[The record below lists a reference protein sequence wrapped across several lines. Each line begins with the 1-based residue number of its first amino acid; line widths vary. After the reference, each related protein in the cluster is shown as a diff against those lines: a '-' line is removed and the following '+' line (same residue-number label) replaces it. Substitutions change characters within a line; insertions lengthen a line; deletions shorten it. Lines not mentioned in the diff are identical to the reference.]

1 MRQIGNPPEIDQQMD
16 AVVREVLAENGFDAI
31 DATTTAGRK
40 DFLERI
46 IDLIRSTGLTI
57 AIFSHETRNT
67 ALANIMLELG
77 FAAIF
82 GKPLLI
88 VKSKEAAA
96 PSDLTRTD
104 WIEFQNGN
112 PDSFKQKVI
121 QAVGEISEIAKYQ
134 EMLLDIALDAPAMD
148 CAVAF
153 ERAQKAFLL
162 TPSPELLEKINIIK
176 RRVMECRNIEQM
188 SDLHRL
194 HDEISAFFKQA
205 SAHFRAG

>member
-1 MRQIGNPPEIDQQMD
+1 MD
-16 AVVREVLAENGFDAI
+16 GVVRQVLQDHGYEAI
-31 DATTTAGRK
+31 DATANAGRK

-57 AIFSHETRNT
+57 AVFSHNTRNT

-104 WIEFQNGN
+104 WIEFSNGEVA
-112 PDSFKQKVI
+112 PFREKLI
-121 QAVGEISEIAKYQ
+121 QAINEVDEIAAYQ
-134 EMLLDIALDAPAMD
+134 EMLLDVALEAPQMD

-162 TPSPELLEKINIIK
+162 NPTPDLLDKIAGMK
-176 RRVMECRNIEQM
+176 VRVEECRNIEQL

-194 HDEISAFFKQA
+194 HDEISAFEKQA
-205 SAHFRAG
+205 TSYFNADKKDN

>member
-1 MRQIGNPPEIDQQMD
+1 MRQIGTPPEIDQQMD
-16 AVVREVLAENGFDAI
+16 AIVREALNEHGFDAV

-57 AIFSHETRNT
+57 AIFSHETRST

-88 VKSKEAAA
+88 IKSKEAAA

-104 WIEFQNGN
+104 WIEFQNG
-112 PDSFKQKVI
+112 DLVSFKQKVA
-121 QAVGEISEIAKYQ
+121 QALEEVSEIAKYQ
-134 EMLLDIALDAPAMD
+134 EMLLDIALDAPKMD

-162 TPSPELLEKINIIK
+162 SPNAELLAKIEAIK
-176 RRVMECRNIEQM
+176 LRVMECRDIEQM

-194 HDEISAFFKQA
+194 HDEISAFFKQG
-205 SAHFRAG
+205 SAHFQAD

>member
-1 MRQIGNPPEIDQQMD
+1 MRQIGLPPHIDQQMD
-16 AVVREVLAENGFDAI
+16 TVVREVLVDNGFDYI
-31 DATTTAGRK
+31 DATTTAGGK

-57 AIFSHETRNT
+57 AIFSHETRSS

-88 VKSKEAAA
+88 VKSKDAVA

-112 PDSFKQKVI
+112 LDAFRQKII
-121 QAVGEISEIAKYQ
+121 QTVGELSDIANYQ
-134 EMLLDIALDAPAMD
+134 EMLLDIALDAPEMD

-162 TPSPELLEKINIIK
+162 EPSVALLDKIVVIK
-176 RRVMECRNIEQM
+176 QRVMDCRNIDQM

-205 SAHFRAG
+205 SAYFQAN